1 MGCVAPPTRMHNNKE
16 RNNSTRGETYRS
28 CSSLSVLWRLL
39 CLPENLHHG
48 RRLLCHL
55 ETGWQ
60 WEFWWLHESTWWV
73 TAFSNF
79 CCFLLTNTTNQNRK
93 WLFFPS
99 HTKWNVHIWLLT
111 SSYFTCVLWSGVG
124 FATRQVGN
132 VTKPTVIISQ
142 EGDKVVI
149 RTQSTFKNT
158 EISFKLGEE
167 FDETTADDRNC
178 KVSWTQSFSKSS
190 CLHSVEEENKDCG
203 RRSKS
208 SIFHAFIGPD
218 WEDSEGCLTCVCLKP
233 QKILFNSRSHLYHY
247 HRSSPH
253 VSILS

>member
-1 MGCVAPPTRMHNNKE
+1 MGCMAPPTRMHNNKE
-16 RNNSTRGETYRS
+16 RNNNTRGETYRS

-79 CCFLLTNTTNQNRK
+79 SYFFFFTFVAFYSQIQQIKTEK
-93 WLFFPS
+93 GLFSCSFY
-99 HTKWNVHIWLLT
+99 WNVQRLLT

-167 FDETTADDRNC
+167 FDEATADDRNC

-208 SIFHAFIGPD
+208 SIFHAFISPD
-218 WEDSEGCLTCVCLKP
+218 
-233 QKILFNSRSHLYHY
+233 
-247 HRSSPH
+247 
-253 VSILS
+253 